1 MKQLDLKVF
10 KTLKKQIWALSLQDF
25 VIITVRDNKNQ
36 FADFFFWISTIE
48 TDVELRIAFSTSK
61 SEINELWGHKNESES
76 IEDFNKRISN
86 SCCQQVKLI
95 VTKVPSLI
103 WVCGQMVKQPVS
115 APPRLPT
122 GKSTTR
128 LGPRNFQLLL
138 MGF

>member
-61 SEINELWGHKNESES
+61 SEINELLGTQKWIGKYRR
-76 IEDFNKRISN
+76 F
-86 SCCQQVKLI
+86 QQKD
-95 VTKVPSLI
+95 
-103 WVCGQMVKQPVS
+103 Q
-115 APPRLPT
+115 
-122 GKSTTR
+122 
-128 LGPRNFQLLL
+128 
-138 MGF
+138 